1 MIKLFVSDIDGCLA
15 MPYEPYD
22 LDRFQA
28 MAAHAAA
35 APTVGTSG
43 RRPPV
48 SLCSGRSYAYVEAM
62 AQVLGLTTPVLFES
76 GGGMFDPVAAQTVWH
91 PDFTPEVEAQIQ
103 EIRQWMQTTL
113 CGSGTQTFVDHNKR
127 TQAGVASPAT
137 AEIEA
142 HLPAVQAFVESIN
155 PEFHVF
161 TTHISID
168 VLPATITKK
177 HGLEWLGH
185 HLGISVKEMAYIG
198 DTGGDLPALNAVG
211 ASFAPS
217 NAEEAV
223 RQGVDIVTDS
233 PVLTGTLEAYA
244 WCMQHNEATLTSS
257 AA

>member
-1 MIKLFVSDIDGCLA
+1 MTKLFVSDIDGCLA

-22 LDRFQA
+22 LDRFQE

-35 APTVGTSG
+35 APKAGIAD
-43 RRPPV
+43 RRPAV

-62 AQVLGLTTPVLFES
+62 AQALGLTTPVLFES

-103 EIRQWMQTTL
+103 EIRRWMQKTL
-113 CGSGTQTFVDHNKR
+113 CGSDTQTFVDHNKR
-127 TQAGVASPAT
+127 TQAGVASPDT
-137 AEIEA
+137 AEIKA
-142 HLPAVQAFVESIN
+142 HLPTVQAFVESVN
-155 PEFHVF
+155 PDFHVF

-177 HGLEWLGH
+177 QGLEWLGR
-185 HLGISVKEMAYIG
+185 HLGIPVKEMAYIG
-198 DTGGDLPALNAVG
+198 DTGGDLPALKAVG
-211 ASFAPS
+211 ASFAPA

-233 PVLTGTLEAYA
+233 PVLAGTLEAYA
-244 WCMQHNEATLTSS
+244 WCMQHNEATLAGS

>member
-15 MPYEPYD
+15 MPYESYD
-22 LDRFQA
+22 LDRVQA
-28 MAAHAAA
+28 MAEHAAA
-35 APTVGTSG
+35 APKVGIADQ
-43 RRPPV
+43 RPAV

-76 GGGMFDPVAAQTVWH
+76 GGGMFDPVAAQTIWH
-91 PDFTPEVEAQIQ
+91 SDFTNDVEAQIQ
-103 EIRQWMQTTL
+103 EIRRWMQTTL
-113 CGSGTQTFVDHNKR
+113 CGSDTQTFVDHNKR
-127 TQAGVASPAT
+127 TQAGVASPDT

-142 HLPAVQAFVESIN
+142 HLPAVQAFVNEVN
-155 PEFHVF
+155 PAFHVF

-177 HGLEWLGH
+177 QGLEWLGG
-185 HLGISVKEMAYIG
+185 HLGMSMSEMAYIG
-198 DTGGDLPALNAVG
+198 DTGGDLPALQSVG
-211 ASFAPS
+211 ASFAPA

-244 WCMQHNEATLTSS
+244 WCMQHNESALAGS

>member
-22 LDRFQA
+22 LDRFQT
-28 MAAHAAA
+28 MADHAAA
-35 APTVGTSG
+35 APKAGIADRG
-43 RRPPV
+43 PAV

-103 EIRQWMQTTL
+103 EVRRWMQKTL
-113 CGSGTQTFVDHNKR
+113 CGSDTQTFVDHNKR
-127 TQAGVASPAT
+127 TQAGVASPDT

-142 HLPAVQAFVESIN
+142 HLPAVQAFVNDVN
-155 PEFHVF
+155 PDFHVF

-177 HGLEWLGH
+177 QGLEWLGR
-185 HLGISVKEMAYIG
+185 HLDISVSEMAYIG
-198 DTGGDLPALNAVG
+198 DTGGDLPALQSVG
-211 ASFAPS
+211 ASFAPA

-223 RQGVDIVTDS
+223 RQGVDVVTGS
-233 PVLTGTLEAYA
+233 PVLAGTLEAYA
-244 WCMQHNEATLTSS
+244 WCMEHNES
-257 AA
+257 ALASRVA